1 MRRTWAAATVGALA
15 LVVGFLTYFL
25 VKATNERASAREGFT
40 LWANFH
46 DAAGL
51 FQKSRVQTAGIPIG
65 QIEKRELDPEKPV
78 ARVTIRLL
86 PGTTIW
92 ENAVVSKKSASLL
105 GEFYLEID
113 PGSPVGVV
121 NGERRPMRQLKNG
134 EQIQRVREPSS
145 MGDLMSDVSTLM
157 PILHDILDDVRRLT
171 SGPIASAA
179 ENANKLIETN
189 SLVLQN
195 LLTKMDHIAGDI
207 DRITD
212 AEGGNIQKSIENV
225 REITESVKELIGT
238 GRGEVAQT
246 GEAVRS
252 SLDKLKATVDNLDK
266 AVKNMESI
274 TGKVDKGEG
283 TVGHLL

>member
-1 MRRTWAAATVGALA
+1 MRRSWAAATVGALA
-15 LVVGFLTYFL
+15 LVVGLLTYFL
-25 VKATNERASAREGFT
+25 VKATNERTSAHEGFL
-40 LWANFH
+40 LWARFH

-65 QIEKRELDPEKPV
+65 QIEKRELDPDRPV
-78 ARVTIRLL
+78 ARVTIRLV

-92 ENAVVSKKSASLL
+92 ENAMVSKKSASLL

-113 PGSPVGVV
+113 PGSPVGIV
-121 NGERRPMRQLKNG
+121 NGERRPMRPLKNG
-134 EQIQRVREPSS
+134 EEIKNVREPSS

-189 SLVLQN
+189 AVVLQN

-207 DRITD
+207 DHITD
-212 AEGGNIQKSIENV
+212 TEGENIRKSITNV
-225 REITESVKELIGT
+225 REITESVKTLIGT
-238 GRGEVAQT
+238 AQGEDTQT

-252 SLDKLKATVDNLDK
+252 SLDKLKATVDNLD
-266 AVKNMESI
+266 
-274 TGKVDKGEG
+274 
-283 TVGHLL
+283 